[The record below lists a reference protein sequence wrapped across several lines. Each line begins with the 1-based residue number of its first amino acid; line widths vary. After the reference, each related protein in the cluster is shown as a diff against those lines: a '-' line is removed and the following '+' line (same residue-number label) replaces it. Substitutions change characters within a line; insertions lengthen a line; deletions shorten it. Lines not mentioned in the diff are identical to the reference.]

1 MNFQFY
7 LEKLFASREFEK
19 FRNENPK
26 AFLCSGFFSIDKKG
40 EDNQQHLDYFNPETK
55 KMFSF
60 KFKEGIVEVVPVED
74 YGVDVKIDEVSD
86 NLDFDFGEIERK
98 IEEKILGENVNKKV
112 EKILLS
118 LQNKDAMN
126 FLIGTVFLS
135 GLRMVK
141 ITINLDD
148 GKIED
153 FENKS
158 FFDMLKIVKKG
169 D

>member
-7 LEKLFASREFEK
+7 LEKLFASREFER

-40 EDNQQHLDYFNPETK
+40 NDNQQHLDYFNPETK

-60 KFKEGIVEVVPVED
+60 KFKEGIVEMVPVED
-74 YGVDVKIDEVSD
+74 YGIDVKIDEVSD
-86 NLDFDFGEIERK
+86 NLNFDFGEIERK
-98 IEEKILGENVNKKV
+98 IEERIIEGNINKKV

-118 LQNKDAMN
+118 LQNKYGKN

-141 ITINLDD
+141 ITIDLDD
-148 GKIED
+148 GRIED

-158 FFDMLKIVKKG
+158 FFDMLRVVKKG